1 MVKYKV
7 DKLSERE
14 YLSSGVSREG
24 GRAEI
29 AAI

>member
-7 DKLSERE
+7 DKLSERG
-14 YLSSGVSREG
+14 YLSTDVSHEG

-29 AAI
+29 AAT